1 MLTID
6 EIREK
11 VTPVAK
17 EFDLREV
24 YLFGSYAR
32 GEANEDSDVD
42 LLVDTPTVYGLIA
55 KERLRDALE
64 NSLFLQVDLVLMN
77 CFQENITVGR
87 KFWNDQREQFKSH
100 VMQERVKLYDAEQQT
115 DS

>member
-77 CFQENITVGR
+77 CFKKI
-87 KFWNDQREQFKSH
+87 
-100 VMQERVKLYDAEQQT
+100 LP
-115 DS
+115 